1 MKTKSLASIA
11 GVIWLIA
18 GFNVCRIGV
27 VSWQSLEST
36 TVSMIVGC
44 LATLLLF
51 SRMFVKMLFRNV
63 QRIRQID
70 VEKRRLWDIMP
81 VKSYVIMAVMITFGV
96 MLRSCPVMPQSVIAP
111 FYVGLGTALSMAGA
125 IYISAFLCPKDL

>member
-1 MKTKSLASIA
+1 MKAKSLASIA

-51 SRMFVKMLFRNV
+51 SRMFVKMLFRNEPHTTR
-63 QRIRQID
+63 QHHAIRTPHPLPLYPQIT
-70 VEKRRLWDIMP
+70 RFAHL
-81 VKSYVIMAVMITFGV
+81 VISI
-96 MLRSCPVMPQSVIAP
+96 
-111 FYVGLGTALSMAGA
+111 
-125 IYISAFLCPKDL
+125 